1 MVRHSAPP
9 HIDENYHAL
18 LLAYAAGVLNQAQSL
33 AVAVHMAMSPQA
45 RSLVRQCEAI
55 GAALMECECE
65 PQQMR
70 ANALDND
77 MAQIDAAEKPQ
88 ARPRAQ
94 VMLPPEIRIPLM
106 LLDRVACRPCQPQ
119 WRRAFTGLHICEL
132 PLECRESRV
141 QFIKGQPAARIPAHT
156 HRTMEITLV
165 LDGAYEDD
173 TGHYRRGDL
182 VVLDADDGHQTQ
194 ACRERGVV
202 AMVVSDTPV
211 KFSGLAA
218 LLNPFLR

>member
-1 MVRHSAPP
+1 MVMHQ
-9 HIDENYHAL
+9 HIEENYHAL

-33 AVAVHMAMSPQA
+33 AVAVHMSMSPQA
-45 RSLVRQCEAI
+45 RSIVRQCEAI

-65 PQQMR
+65 PQAMR
-70 ANALDND
+70 GNALGNVLS
-77 MAQIDAAEKPQ
+77 QIDAPPQPPKPQ
-88 ARPRAQ
+88 RAG

-119 WRRAFTGLHICEL
+119 WKRVFTGLHMCEL
-132 PLECRESRV
+132 PMQCRESRV
-141 QFIKGQPAARIPAHT
+141 QFIKGQPAAKIPAHT

-165 LDGAYEDD
+165 LDGAYADD
-173 TGHYRRGDL
+173 TGYYRRGDL

-194 ACRERGVV
+194 ACREKGVV

>member
-1 MVRHSAPP
+1 MVKHPATE
-9 HIDENYHAL
+9 ENYHAL

-45 RSLVRQCEAI
+45 RSIVRQCEAI

-65 PQQMR
+65 PQAMR
-70 ANALDND
+70 GNALDNVL
-77 MAQIDAAEKPQ
+77 AQIDAPPEPKKPQ
-88 ARPRAQ
+88 RAG

-106 LLDRVACRPCQPQ
+106 LLDRVSCRPCQPQ

-141 QFIKGQPAARIPAHT
+141 QFIKGKPAAKIPAHT

-165 LDGAYEDD
+165 LDGAYADD
-173 TGHYRRGDL
+173 TGYYRRGDL

-194 ACRERGVV
+194 ACREKGVV

-211 KFSGLAA
+211 RFSSLAA